1 MLKLEP
7 IYADGNRDREGS
19 STIQTLPLPY
29 LENIGGNLQKLEA
42 LCADGEW
49 DRGG

>member
-1 MLKLEP
+1 MLTGMET
-7 IYADGNRDREGS
+7 GRDRAGIKH
-19 STIQTLPLPY
+19 TVQPLPLPY
-29 LENIGGNLQKLEA
+29 LKNIGGNLQKPDP